1 MDNASCHAVRAVV
14 RLGDGEEMA
23 TPWYEKG
30 CPQVMDEL
38 LLLVR
43 PRTETLSE
51 ALKVIWESKIVPD
64 SDDCCRK

>member
-1 MDNASCHAVRAVV
+1 MDKTNCHAIRAVV
-14 RLGDGEEMA
+14 RLADGEEKA

-38 LLLVR
+38 LVLVR
-43 PRTETLSE
+43 PRADAFRVT
-51 ALKVIWESKIVPD
+51 WESKIVPN